1 MKIRSIFYHLKQGFK
16 NIYRNRLFSLASIAT
31 ITACVFLFGVF
42 YSIMMN
48 FEYMVKKAENE
59 VCVTVF
65 FDEGLSDTEIKKL
78 GDTISNRV
86 EVSSVHYTSA
96 EEAWNNF
103 KSEYFAA
110 YPDLAEGFKDNPL
123 INSASYEV
131 YLSDAGMQGTLVT
144 YLENLDGVRQ
154 VNRSE
159 ATASGLSSAAK
170 LVGYV
175 AIAVI
180 IILLAV
186 SIFLITNTI
195 VIGITVRKEEISIM
209 KFIGATDAFVN
220 APFFVEGIAIGIIGA
235 IIPIVIFRYM
245 YQNVIA
251 YVLNKFSI
259 LNNILAISPGIR
271 SIPDSYTGCN
281 RAGYWNWCTGQF
293 LCCTEARKRLMNN
306 KVLSQESHEMTLA
319 WHLSFLGRNIYPDG
333 HSRLRMEESMAH
345 RRIKRGISVVLILFM
360 LVIYVN
366 APFGNGIR
374 AFGDTVT
381 DLNQA
386 KDKQDQLSSQYED
399 TKKQLEQLQ
408 QESADTKSY
417 IEQLDGKMSTLDS
430 SLQSL
435 NTQIEDMQNQI
446 EEARVNLEQAEIDA
460 DVQYDSMKLRIQFM
474 YERNEDTYLDILL
487 SSSSL
492 ADLLNKADYI
502 TKISEYDR
510 QKLQEYE
517 ETIQYIE
524 QTKQNLESDYA
535 ELDTMKISLEDQ
547 KSALALVQ
555 QAKEQELAALS
566 TQTTQTASTKA
577 QLEKEMQEQE
587 NEILNLVAKKQQEDA
602 AAKKAEKEKKNQ
614 NSSSGQNSN
623 SNINSSSNSG
633 NSSTPSSSG
642 FIWPTV
648 SKRITSPFG
657 DTEDRSS
664 PHKGLDIG
672 AVSIGVAGDPI
683 YASASGTVI
692 IAKYSATAG
701 NYITIDHGNGF
712 STVYMHCSALKV
724 SVGDTVTQGQTIGLM
739 GTTGNSNGVHLHF
752 AMIKNGTYVN
762 PQSYL

>member
-1 MKIRSIFYHLKQGFK
+1 
-16 NIYRNRLFSLASIAT
+16 
-31 ITACVFLFGVF
+31 
-42 YSIMMN
+42 
-48 FEYMVKKAENE
+48 
-59 VCVTVF
+59 
-65 FDEGLSDTEIKKL
+65 
-78 GDTISNRV
+78 
-86 EVSSVHYTSA
+86 
-96 EEAWNNF
+96 
-103 KSEYFAA
+103 
-110 YPDLAEGFKDNPL
+110 
-123 INSASYEV
+123 
-131 YLSDAGMQGTLVT
+131 
-144 YLENLDGVRQ
+144 
-154 VNRSE
+154 
-159 ATASGLSSAAK
+159 
-170 LVGYV
+170 
-175 AIAVI
+175 
-180 IILLAV
+180 
-186 SIFLITNTI
+186 
-195 VIGITVRKEEISIM
+195 
-209 KFIGATDAFVN
+209 
-220 APFFVEGIAIGIIGA
+220 
-235 IIPIVIFRYM
+235 
-245 YQNVIA
+245 
-251 YVLNKFSI
+251 
-259 LNNILAISPGIR
+259 
-271 SIPDSYTGCN
+271 
-281 RAGYWNWCTGQF
+281 
-293 LCCTEARKRLMNN
+293 MNN

-386 KDKQDQLSSQYED
+386 KDKQDQLNSQYED
-399 TKKQLEQLQ
+399 TKKQLEQLH

-524 QTKQNLESDYA
+524 QTKQDLESDYA

-602 AAKKAEKEKKNQ
+602 AAKKPRKKRRIKTAARDRIAIVTVIAAVTAEIVQ
-614 NSSSGQNSN
+614 HHQAVDLSGQRFQSVLHRRLVIWRIEVRRIRDWI
-623 SNINSSSNSG
+623 SVQSVLVLPVIRFMLQHQELLLLQNIVQLRAIILRLTTETDSVR
-633 NSSTPSSSG
+633 
-642 FIWPTV
+642 FICIV
-648 SKRITSPFG
+648 R
-657 DTEDRSS
+657 
-664 PHKGLDIG
+664 L
-672 AVSIGVAGDPI
+672 
-683 YASASGTVI
+683 
-692 IAKYSATAG
+692 
-701 NYITIDHGNGF
+701 
-712 STVYMHCSALKV
+712 
-724 SVGDTVTQGQTIGLM
+724 
-739 GTTGNSNGVHLHF
+739 
-752 AMIKNGTYVN
+752 
-762 PQSYL
+762 